1 MSTHTETTLSSE
13 TLYSGRI
20 IRLRRDRVQLENGHT
35 TTREVVEH
43 NGGIAVAA
51 LTDRS
56 ELLMVR
62 QLRYPYGKEL
72 LEIPA
77 GKREGH
83 EDTLQGGQRELREET
98 GAVGRDYRFLGE
110 IYPTPGYCAE
120 IIWLYACRVDTVGD
134 NAPDPDEFLDV
145 VRVPLD
151 EAEQMVLRG
160 EIPDA
165 KTQIAVLKTAA
176 LHRAGQL

>member
-1 MSTHTETTLSSE
+1 M
-13 TLYSGRI
+13 
-20 IRLRRDRVQLENGHT
+20 
-35 TTREVVEH
+35 
-43 NGGIAVAA
+43 
-51 LTDRS
+51 
-56 ELLMVR
+56 
-62 QLRYPYGKEL
+62 
-72 LEIPA
+72 
-77 GKREGH
+77 
-83 EDTLQGGQRELREET
+83 REET
-98 GAVGRDYRFLGE
+98 GAVGRDYQFLGE

-120 IIWLYACRVDTVGD
+120 IIWLYACRVDTIGD

-145 VRVPLD
+145 ARIPLD

>member
-1 MSTHTETTLSSE
+1 MHTHTETPLHST
-13 TLYSGRI
+13 TLYSGKI
-20 IRLRRDRVQLENGHT
+20 IRLRRDEVRLENGHT

-51 LTDRS
+51 LTDRD

-72 LEIPA
+72 LEVPA
-77 GKREGH
+77 GKREGT
-83 EDTLQGGQRELREET
+83 EDPLLGGQRELREET

-110 IYPTPGYCAE
+110 IYPTPGYCSE
-120 IIWLYACRVDTVGD
+120 IIWLYACRVDTIGA

-145 VRVPLD
+145 ARIPLD
-151 EAEQMVLRG
+151 TAEQMVLRG

-165 KTQIAVLKTAA
+165 KTQIAVLKVAA
-176 LHRAGQL
+176 LHRAGRL